1 MLFGCYS
8 SVVLHVVGMVCWHGM
23 LYGIAEL
30 VVSAMHTYIIHF
42 VWFSHEAMSLRLQT
56 LGMGNHV
63 V

>member
-1 MLFGCYS
+1 MLFGWYG

-30 VVSAMHTYIIHF
+30 VVSAMHTYIILI
-42 VWFSHEAMSLRLQT
+42 VWFSHEAMSLRLQIQ
-56 LGMGNHV
+56 GMCNHV